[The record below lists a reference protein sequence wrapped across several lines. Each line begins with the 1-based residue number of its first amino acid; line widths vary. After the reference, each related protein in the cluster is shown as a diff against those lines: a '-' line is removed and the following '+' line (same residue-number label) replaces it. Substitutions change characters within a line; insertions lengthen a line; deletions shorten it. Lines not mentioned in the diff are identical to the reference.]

1 MTTQLKIEGMSCGHC
16 VAAVKSALEGVE
28 GVDLATV
35 NLVTGSATVTH
46 ADSANV
52 SEMTTAVEEEGYQVT
67 STSIVNSPDG
77 E

>member
-16 VAAVKSALEGVE
+16 VAAVKSAIEGVE

-35 NLVTGSATVTH
+35 NLVTGSATVNH
-46 ADSANV
+46 SDSANV
-52 SEMTTAVEEEGYQVT
+52 DEMKKAIEEEGYSVT
-67 STSIVNSPDG
+67 SSSVVNSPEG